1 MSMKPTPRR
10 SLKAALVAAFSVA
23 TLAAAGVALAE
34 TTAADASASQP
45 PAARAARAVAEM
57 TREEKMS
64 LISGWF
70 GFTLKGAP
78 PPLNSPAPPGAL
90 GSAGYVPGVPRLG
103 IPALQEADA
112 SLGVSAGFD
121 TGPEHRSTPLPASL
135 ATAASWNP
143 ELAFEGGAMIGSEAH
158 AKGINVLLAGGVDLE
173 REPRNGRNF
182 EYASEDPLLAG
193 IMVGESIRGIQSRH
207 VISTAKHYAV
217 NDQENGRGV
226 VDAIVSEKDLRES
239 DLLAFE
245 IALEHGRPGAIMCSY
260 NKVNGD
266 YACEN
271 AFLLNTVLKHDW
283 GYPGWVMSDW
293 GGVHSTVKAALAG
306 LDHES
311 AHTWDPGDY
320 FGALLKPALAS
331 GAVPEARLDDMA
343 LRIVRSMYVVGVID
357 DPAKPGGA
365 IDVAADAKVAARA
378 EEEGVVLLKNADGVL
393 PLAASAKSIAVIGG
407 HADAGVLSGGGSTQV
422 MGYGGEPLVFPVT
435 EGPVAG
441 LMKVV
446 YHPYSPLAAIKAAA
460 PRAAVTFSSGDDV
473 AAAVEAAN
481 HADVA
486 IVFATQW
493 RTEGQDASL
502 SLDGS
507 QDALIKDVAA
517 VNPRTIVVLETGGA
531 VFMPWA
537 SSVGAIVEAWYPG
550 AEGGRSIARVLFGQV
565 NPSGRLP
572 ITFPASLDQ
581 LPNPTQPGSGLP
593 HTLMGRNDPPFD
605 ATYPEGAATGY
616 RWYQQ
621 QGLAPLYPFG
631 YGLSYTHFGYG
642 RLKVESGRSLTV
654 SFTVTNTG
662 PRSGAEV
669 AEIYAQPPGSAY
681 RRLVGF
687 TKVALQPGETRR
699 VSVIADRR
707 LLAEF
712 DTGADGWRVRAGTYA
727 VWVGG
732 SSTDPRL
739 TAEAPLQADFI
750 KP

>member
-1 MSMKPTPRR
+1 MSIKLTLRR
-10 SLKAALVAAFSVA
+10 SLQAALVAAFSVA
-23 TLAAAGVALAE
+23 ALAAASVALAE
-34 TTAADASASQP
+34 TEA
-45 PAARAARAVAEM
+45 PAARAARAVAGM

-70 GFTLKGAP
+70 GLSLTGAP
-78 PPLNSPAPPGAL
+78 PPLNLPPPPGAL
-90 GSAGYVPGVPRLG
+90 GAAGYVPGVPRLG
-103 IPALQEADA
+103 IPALQEADS
-112 SLGVSAGFD
+112 SLGVSSGME
-121 TGPEHRSTPLPASL
+121 TGPEHRSTPLPSSL

-143 ELAFEGGAMIGSEAH
+143 KLAFCGGAMIGSEAH

-182 EYASEDPLLAG
+182 EYASEDPLLSG
-193 IMVGESIRGIQSRH
+193 IMVGDSIRGIQSRH

-226 VDAIVSEKDLRES
+226 VDEIMSEKDLRES

-245 IALEHGRPGAIMCSY
+245 IALEHGRPGAIMCAY

-293 GGVHSTVKAALAG
+293 GGAHSTVKAALAG

-320 FGALLKPALAS
+320 FGELLKPELAS

-343 LRIVRSMYVVGVID
+343 LRIVRSMYVVGLID
-357 DPAKPGGA
+357 DPSKPGGA
-365 IDVAADAKVAARA
+365 IDVAADAEVAARA
-378 EEEGVVLLKNADGVL
+378 EEEGIVLLKNADGLL

-441 LMKVV
+441 LMKRV
-446 YHPYSPLAAIKAAA
+446 YHPYSPLAAIKTAA
-460 PRAAVTFSSGDDV
+460 PGASVAFSSGDDV
-473 AAAVEAAN
+473 AAAVEAAK

-502 SLDGS
+502 SLDGA
-507 QDALIKDVAA
+507 QDALIDAVAA
-517 VNPRTIVVLETGGA
+517 ANPRTIVVLETGGA
-531 VFMPWA
+531 VFTPWA
-537 SSVGAIVEAWYPG
+537 SRVGAIVEAWYPG
-550 AEGGRSIARVLFGQV
+550 AEGGRSIARVLFGRV
-565 NPSGRLP
+565 NPSGKLP

-581 LPNPTQPGSGLP
+581 LPNPKQPGSGLT

-616 RWYQQ
+616 RWYQER
-621 QGLAPLYPFG
+621 GLTPQYPFG
-631 YGLSYTHFGYG
+631 YGLSYTRFGYG
-642 RLKVESGRSLTV
+642 GLKTQAGRSLTV

-669 AEIYAQPPGSAY
+669 AEVYAQPPGSAY

-687 TKVALQPGETRR
+687 TKVALKPGETRR
-699 VSVIADRR
+699 VSVTADRR
-707 LLAEF
+707 LLADF
-712 DTGADGWRVRAGTYA
+712 DTGADGWRVRPGGYA
-727 VWVGG
+727 LWVGG
-732 SSTDPRL
+732 SSTDPLL
-739 TAEAPLQADFI
+739 TGESTLQADFI
-750 KP
+750 QP